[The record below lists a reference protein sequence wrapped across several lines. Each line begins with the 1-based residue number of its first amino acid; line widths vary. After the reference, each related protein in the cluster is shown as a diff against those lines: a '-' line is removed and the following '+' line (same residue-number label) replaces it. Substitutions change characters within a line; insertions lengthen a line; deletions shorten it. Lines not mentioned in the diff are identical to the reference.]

1 MNKPFAPV
9 PFTTHPALG
18 GPGIRHGFFGR
29 KGGVSSGIY
38 STLNCGVG
46 SDDVRENVLHNRRLL
61 TRTLVNSDVP
71 LITPYQIH
79 SSRCVAV
86 TGPWPA
92 ETPEK
97 CDAVVTATPGIVLA
111 VGSADCGPVL
121 FADAEGGVIGAAHAG
136 WKGALGGV
144 LESTIAQMEGLGA
157 RRNRITAVLG
167 PAISRVSYEVGAE
180 FKETFLNHDPSNAAC
195 FTEGAR
201 EGHFQFDLPSYIVNR
216 LRGCGLANAEW
227 TGQCT
232 YLEETA
238 FFSYRRTTHRKEPDY
253 GRQLA
258 AISIT

>member
-18 GPGIRHGFFGR
+18 GPGILHGFFGR
-29 KGGVSSGIY
+29 QGGVSSGIY

-46 SDDVRENVLHNRRLL
+46 SDDVRANVLHNRALL
-61 TRTLVNSDVP
+61 TRTLVNSDLP

-79 SSRCVAV
+79 SSRCVTV
-86 TGPWPA
+86 TGPWPRR
-92 ETPEK
+92 TPEK
-97 CDAVVTATPGIVLA
+97 CDALVTSTPGIVLA

-121 FADAEGGVIGAAHAG
+121 FADTEGGVIGAAHAG

-157 RRNRITAVLG
+157 RCNRITAVLG
-167 PAISRVSYEVGAE
+167 PAISRASYEVSAE
-180 FKETFLNHDPSNAAC
+180 FKETFLKHDPANAAC

-201 EGHFQFDLPSYIVNR
+201 EGHFQFDLPSYIVSR
-216 LRGCGLANAEW
+216 LRACGLAKAEW

>member
-1 MNKPFAPV
+1 MNQPFAPV
-9 PFTTHPALG
+9 PFTTHTALG
-18 GPGIRHGFFGR
+18 EPGILHGFFGR
-29 KGGVSSGIY
+29 QGGVSSGIY
-38 STLNCGVG
+38 SALNCGVG
-46 SDDVRENVLHNRRLL
+46 SDDNREDVLHNRRLL
-61 TRTLVNSDVP
+61 TRTLVNGDAP

-92 ETPEK
+92 DRPEK
-97 CDAVVTATPGIVLA
+97 CDAVATATPGIVLA

-121 FADAEGGVIGAAHAG
+121 FADGESRVIGAAHAG

-144 LESTIAQMEGLGA
+144 LESTVAQMEQLGA
-157 RRNRITAVLG
+157 RRNRIKAVLG
-167 PAISRVSYEVGAE
+167 PAISRASYEVGTE
-180 FKETFLNHDPSNAAC
+180 FRDAFLRHDPANAAY

-201 EGHFQFDLPSYIVNR
+201 ERHFQFDLPSYIVSR
-216 LRGCGLANAEW
+216 LRACGLAKADW